1 MIALVIGGNGFLGS
15 SLVSGLRDIGCG
27 VRVLDRSPRRND
39 FDWSDVDYRIG
50 GLDDVD
56 SLADSLRGVGVVYHL
71 ASTTVPGTSNQ
82 DPIYD
87 VSTNVV
93 GSLNLIAAMGKVGV
107 RRIVFFS
114 SGGTV
119 YGVPQH
125 LPVEE
130 SHVLRP
136 ISSYGVTK
144 VAIENYLLMY
154 QQLGV
159 LDPLILRPSNPYGPR
174 QSIAG
179 IQGAVGTF
187 LGKAL
192 LNQGVSIWGDGEVVR
207 DYIYVDDLIALAI
220 KAGMSETCGV
230 YNAGSGTG
238 LSLNELCQVVR
249 EVTGVALP
257 VEYLPARK
265 FDVPKVVLDI
275 RAACVQFDW
284 IPSSSLKEGI
294 AKTWGAFQ
302 SSLGGMNKEG

>member
-1 MIALVIGGNGFLGS
+1 MIVLVIGGNGFLGS
-15 SLVSGLRDIGCG
+15 NLVSGLRDAGYGI
-27 VRVLDRSPRRND
+27 RVLDRSPPRSD
-39 FDWSDVDYRIG
+39 FDWQGIDYRIG
-50 GLDDVD
+50 GLDD
-56 SLADSLRGVGVVYHL
+56 ADSLVEVLNGVGMIYHL
-71 ASTTVPGTSNQ
+71 ASTTVPGTSNL

-87 VSTNVV
+87 VSSNVI
-93 GSLNLIAAMGKVGV
+93 GSLNLIAAMSKAGV

-154 QQLGV
+154 QQLGT

-174 QSIAG
+174 QSAAG

-192 LNQGVSIWGDGEVVR
+192 VKQGVSIWGDGEIIR
-207 DYIYVDDLIALAI
+207 DYLYVDDLIALAI
-220 KAGMSETCGV
+220 RAGVTDICGV
-230 YNAGSGTG
+230 YNVGSGTG
-238 LSLNELCQVVR
+238 LSLNELCNLVR
-249 EVTGVALP
+249 EITGAPLP

-275 RAACVQFDW
+275 YAASKQFGW
-284 IPSSSLKEGI
+284 APNISMEEGL
-294 AKTWGAFQ
+294 ARTWASFQAAARIGA
-302 SSLGGMNKEG
+302 

>member
-1 MIALVIGGNGFLGS
+1 MIVLVIGGNGFLGS
-15 SLVSGLRDIGCG
+15 HLVSGLRDVGYAI
-27 VRVLDRSPRRND
+27 RVLDRSSPRSN
-39 FDWSDVDYRIG
+39 FDWRGVDYRIG
-50 GLDDVD
+50 GLDD
-56 SLADSLRGVGVVYHL
+56 ADALVEVLRGVDVIYHL
-71 ASTTVPGTSNQ
+71 ASTTVPGTSNL

-93 GSLNLIAAMGKVGV
+93 GSLNLVAAMSKTGV

-154 QQLGV
+154 QQLGTV
-159 LDPLILRPSNPYGPR
+159 DPLILRPSNPYGPR
-174 QSIAG
+174 QSTAG
-179 IQGAVGTF
+179 IQGAIGTF

-192 LNQGVSIWGDGEVVR
+192 AKQGIGIWGDGEIVR
-207 DYIYVDDLIALAI
+207 DYLYVDDLIALAI
-220 KAGMSETCGV
+220 KAGVTDVCGV

-238 LSLNELCQVVR
+238 FSLNQLCNLVR
-249 EVTGVALP
+249 EVTGESLP

-275 RAACVQFDW
+275 SATSKQFGW
-284 IPSSSLKEGI
+284 MPNISMKEGL
-294 AKTWGAFQ
+294 ARTWVSFQ
-302 SSLGGMNKEG
+302 AAVRVESP

>member
-1 MIALVIGGNGFLGS
+1 MIVLVIGGNGFLGS
-15 SLVSGLRDIGCG
+15 SLVSGLRDAGYG
-27 VRVLDRSPRRND
+27 VRVLDRSPPRGD
-39 FDWSDVDYRIG
+39 FDWKGVDYRIG
-50 GLDDVD
+50 GLDNPDTLVEVF
-56 SLADSLRGVGVVYHL
+56 SGVGMIYHL
-71 ASTTVPGTSNQ
+71 ASTTVPGTSNL

-93 GSLNLIAAMGKVGV
+93 GSLNLISAMSKAGV

-125 LPVEE
+125 LPVKE

-154 QQLGV
+154 EQLGT

-174 QSIAG
+174 QSTAG

-192 LNQGVSIWGDGEVVR
+192 ANEGVSIWGDGEIIR
-207 DYIYVDDLIALAI
+207 DYLYVDDLTSLAI
-220 KAGMSETCGV
+220 EAGVSGVCGV
-230 YNAGSGTG
+230 YNAGSGSG
-238 LSLNELCQVVR
+238 LSLNELCDLVR
-249 EVTGVALP
+249 EITGAPLP

-275 RAACVQFDW
+275 DATSKQFGW
-284 IPSSSLKEGI
+284 IPNISMKDGI
-294 AKTWGAFQ
+294 ARTWASFQ
-302 SSLGGMNKEG
+302 EKARLS

>member
-1 MIALVIGGNGFLGS
+1 MKVLVIGGNGFLGS
-15 SLVSGLRDIGCG
+15 NLIAGLQRVGAAI
-27 VRVLDRSPRRND
+27 RVLDRFPSRVD
-39 FDWSDVDYRIG
+39 FDWRGIDYRIG
-50 GLDDVD
+50 DLEDVD
-56 SLADSLRGVGVVYHL
+56 SLVEALDGIDLVYHL

-82 DPIYD
+82 DPVYD
-87 VSTNVV
+87 VSSNVV
-93 GSLNLIAAMGKVGV
+93 GSLNLIAAMSKAQV

-154 QQLGV
+154 QQLGM

-174 QSIAG
+174 QSSAG

-192 LNQGVSIWGDGEVVR
+192 NNKGVSIWGTGDTVR
-207 DYIYVDDLIALAI
+207 DYIYVDDLIELAI
-220 KAGMSETCGV
+220 TAGMSNMCGV
-230 YNAGSGTG
+230 YNAGSGVG
-238 LSLNELCQVVR
+238 LSLNELCVVIR
-249 EVTGVALP
+249 EITGAELP

-275 RAACVQFDW
+275 AAARMKFEWSPSTSLREGLARSWAALRAT
-284 IPSSSLKEGI
+284 S
-294 AKTWGAFQ
+294 
-302 SSLGGMNKEG
+302 